1 MAMPIVL
8 AEVTALV
15 CTVAALVFSLWR
27 WNQVTNWFASIA
39 VPFQSQTDA
48 AAPAWPI
55 LLVFGCVA
63 MLLVLGSI
71 AAYLIATQ
79 D

>member
-1 MAMPIVL
+1 MPIVL

-27 WNQVTNWFASIA
+27 WNQATNWFASITA
-39 VPFQSQTDA
+39 PFPFQPTSA
-48 AAPAWPI
+48 ASAWPVF
-55 LLVFGCVA
+55 LVLGGFA
-63 MLLVLGSI
+63 MLLLLGSI
-71 AAYLIATQ
+71 AVYLIATQ